1 MGANVGMPVGDS
13 LGTAVGEAEGTAVG
27 NSVGDMVK
35 WLQEPGVDSSKLSIS
50 SCVDEYPVLHK
61 LFS

>member
-1 MGANVGMPVGDS
+1 VGVNVGMTVGDS

-27 NSVGDMVK
+27 TSVGDTVK

-50 SCVDEYPVLHK
+50 SCVVEYPVLHK
-61 LFS
+61 LRS